1 MPPRPAFYYLLPVT
15 RSATRRL
22 SEPALTIVTAVMVL
36 VIAALAGG
44 ALWTLRYAHSQVAH
58 DQAARGVLEE
68 GARLTAFLATLPV
81 VRTATDQTDWQSL
94 SPLVRSLHAAKK
106 GVQYVSLS
114 CDGVTV
120 FHEQTMSLDG
130 SQGMTNR
137 FDAPLPEAGDVRMSR
152 KLLRVGDETVP
163 VVVFAARFMG
173 EDGRSRLLEL
183 ALRKEAVDQAEQA
196 PVAAVSSMF
205 RVSLATVVVSFLACV
220 VLVAWMMHREHR
232 RERRRRAEEHLT
244 FAGVLANGI
253 VHDFRNPMSS
263 LRLDAQMLEREAAKG
278 AESRSER
285 VAELSGR
292 MRTTLDRMD
301 TVFQEFLY
309 VSRPAEIQ
317 PEVIDLGTCLRECVG
332 MMLPR
337 FEQKRLK
344 VAIETGEDAPR
355 VTARRS
361 PIQRAFLN
369 ILANAEHFSPPE
381 AIVSV
386 RVTRAGNSAVVTIR
400 DQGPGIPEAD
410 RFRIFDMFYTGR
422 PGGTGLG
429 LFIAKTAIENSG
441 GSIEADNDPQGGAV
455 FRVSLPLG
463 DKHA

>member
-1 MPPRPAFYYLLPVT
+1 MTHPGK
-15 RSATRRL
+15 SRL
-22 SEPALTIVTAVMVL
+22 SEPALMVVTAIMVL

-44 ALWTLRYAHSQVAH
+44 ALWTLRYAHSQLAH

-94 SPLVRSLHAAKK
+94 SPLVRSLHAAEK

-114 CDGVTV
+114 CDGATV
-120 FHEQTMSLDG
+120 FHEQTIALDG
-130 SQGMTNR
+130 SPGTTNR
-137 FDAPLPEAGDVRMSR
+137 LDLPLADVSDVRMTR
-152 KLLRVGDETVP
+152 KLLRVGDQIVP
-163 VVVFAARFMG
+163 VVVFAVRFMG

-183 ALRKEAVDQAEQA
+183 ALRKETVDREESA

-205 RVSLATVVVSFLACV
+205 RVSLTTIVISFLICV
-220 VLVAWMMHREHR
+220 VLVLWMMHREHR
-232 RERRRRAEEHLT
+232 REQRRRAEEHLT

-278 AESRSER
+278 ADSRADR
-285 VAELSGR
+285 IAELSVR

-309 VSRPAEIQ
+309 VSRPAEVQ
-317 PEVIDLGTCLRECVG
+317 TETIDLGACLRECVG
-332 MMLPR
+332 MMIPR
-337 FEQKRLK
+337 FEQKGLK
-344 VAIETGEDAPR
+344 VAIETGEDRPL

-369 ILANAEHFSPPE
+369 ILSNAEHFSPPE
-381 AIVSV
+381 STVSV
-386 RVTRAGNSAVVTIR
+386 RVSRAAGSAVVEIR

-410 RFRIFDMFYTGR
+410 RTRIFEMFYTGR

-429 LFIAKTAIENSG
+429 LFIARTAIENSG
-441 GSIEADNDPQGGAV
+441 GSIQVDNGPQGGAV
-455 FRVSLPLG
+455 FRVALPLG
-463 DKHA
+463 DRRS